1 MSTKKAT
8 GLDNLSPRLVK
19 EAAPIISESLAII
32 FNKTIDTGLFPT
44 KLKTAKVTPVHKA
57 NDKDNV
63 NNYRPISVISTV
75 AKVYERIVFDQLYN
89 YLNRN
94 NLLSKFQSGFRP
106 NHSTATAML
115 DATNEW
121 LSNMDKGLINCVTL
135 LDFSKAFDTVDHTTL
150 LHKLSLYGV
159 AENSLAWFKSYLTNR
174 QQRSFVNGQLSS
186 FKPLTCGVPQG
197 SILGPL
203 LFLIYINDLPN
214 SLQFSTP
221 RMYADDTNITTS
233 GKSLNH
239 IIQSANSDLSSIT
252 QWLLTNKLSLN
263 VTMTEQLFIGSDDNL
278 RKINDK
284 SYISI
289 DNNPIERVSE
299 SKTIGVV
306 VDERL
311 SWTAHIDYISKKI
324 SSGIGGLRQIRDFIT
339 QETAVT
345 VYNSLIQPWFDY
357 CDVVWDKLPAT
368 SAERLQKLQN
378 RAARV
383 ITKQGYEIRSKDIR
397 RSLNWDDLA
406 QRRYKHKATMMFKVL
421 NDGSPSCLKD
431 LFTPKSLKYSLRQ
444 RENQLFL
451 VKPRTEYLKRAFVYD
466 GAKLWNK
473 LPRSMRLQS
482 KLSTFKQELSSI
494 EP

>member
-1 MSTKKAT
+1 MQA
-8 GLDNLSPRLVK
+8 
-19 EAAPIISESLAII
+19 
-32 FNKTIDTGLFPT
+32 
-44 KLKTAKVTPVHKA
+44 
-57 NDKDNV
+57 
-63 NNYRPISVISTV
+63 
-75 AKVYERIVFDQLYN
+75 
-89 YLNRN
+89 
-94 NLLSKFQSGFRP
+94 
-106 NHSTATAML
+106 
-115 DATNEW
+115 
-121 LSNMDKGLINCVTL
+121 
-135 LDFSKAFDTVDHTTL
+135 
-150 LHKLSLYGV
+150 
-159 AENSLAWFKSYLTNR
+159 
-174 QQRSFVNGQLSS
+174 
-186 FKPLTCGVPQG
+186 
-197 SILGPL
+197 
-203 LFLIYINDLPN
+203 
-214 SLQFSTP
+214 
-221 RMYADDTNITTS
+221 
-233 GKSLNH
+233 
-239 IIQSANSDLSSIT
+239 ANSDLSSIT

-263 VTMTEQLFIGSDDNL
+263 VTKTEQLFIGSDDNL

-284 SYISI
+284 SAISI
-289 DNNPIERVSE
+289 DNNPIERVSD

-311 SWTAHIDYISKKI
+311 TWTAHIDYISKKI

-368 SAERLQKLQN
+368 SADRLQKLQN

-473 LPRSMRLQS
+473 LPRAMRLQS